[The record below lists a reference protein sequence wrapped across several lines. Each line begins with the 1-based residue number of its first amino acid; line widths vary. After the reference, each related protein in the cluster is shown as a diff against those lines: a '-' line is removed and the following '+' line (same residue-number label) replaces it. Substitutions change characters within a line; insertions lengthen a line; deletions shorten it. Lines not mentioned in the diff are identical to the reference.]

1 MGRHELKASINL
13 RSLVR
18 HGRTDKNSE
27 SPTFL
32 SGTVGKHLKKT
43 RNEPRKT

>member
-1 MGRHELKASINL
+1 MGRHELKACNNI
-13 RSLVR
+13 RSLAR

-32 SGTVGKHLKKT
+32 SGAVVG
-43 RNEPRKT
+43 N